1 MRAQDPGGGDHQIQA
16 EGLEARV
23 IQHEIDHLNGVLILD
38 RISREARKEAM
49 RAMREAQETASAA

>member
-1 MRAQDPGGGDHQIQA
+1 
-16 EGLEARV
+16 V

-49 RAMREAQETASAA
+49 RAMREAQEPIGDRPASAA